1 MTLEELLEDA
11 YQLMRSALQA
21 GDWKPDGAC
30 DPYLTLDR
38 IEQKLWRTRKIK
50 LSDNEQAV
58 LDYLE
63 LPRTAMEVAAF
74 LGHKLPPY
82 NILRLLRRLDLVD
95 KIADHD
101 RAKALFVQSGRPML
115 MDVNMEYRGNL

>member
-1 MTLEELLEDA
+1 MTLEDLLEDA

-50 LSDNEQAV
+50 LSENEQAV
-58 LDYLE
+58 LEYLKE
-63 LPRTAMEVAAF
+63 PKSAMEVAQF

-95 KIADHD
+95 KISEHE
-101 RAKALFVQSGRPML
+101 RAKATFVQSGRPML
-115 MDVNMEYRGNL
+115 MDVHMQYRGNI